1 MQTYNVN
8 FEMGEHGKQV
18 PAQTGVA
25 GQKAAVPTAPTA
37 KGWVFKGWY
46 ADKELKTPFD
56 FNIAITADTTVYAK
70 WAEESKPVPN
80 VQHPTQSMVK
90 SGVDS
95 LEIGVALAA
104 LVALVLGSATVAIS
118 RRRG

>member
-1 MQTYNVN
+1 M
-8 FEMGEHGKQV
+8 
-18 PAQTGVA
+18 
-25 GQKAAVPTAPTA
+25 PTAPTA

-56 FNIAITADTTVYAK
+56 FNAAITADTTVYAK

-104 LVALVLGSATVAIS
+104 LVALALGVATVAIS